1 MSNMIKTSLINSYV
15 HEGND
20 DVYIFYLAKR
30 EGKNFFVDESCQIVS
45 YDMLET
51 KKYGPVVPTMH
62 IKLNSNLENIIIL
75 GKRMRSNNV
84 SEISLSLI
92 ERFVESTTSSAFDTH
107 QCAFENSR
115 YENIPKA

>member
-1 MSNMIKTSLINSYV
+1 MSNMIKTSLINGYV

-62 IKLNSNLENIIIL
+62 IKLNSNIIIL
-75 GKRMRSNNV
+75 GKRLRSNNV
-84 SEISLSLI
+84 SVISLSLI